1 MFIKYNVNKNINTEN
16 VTNVTIVTTYN
27 VCTYAQHTNFTVK
40 IVYISSTYICYK
52 KNSSIMNIYV
62 FIRLYIFI

>member
-52 KNSSIMNIYV
+52 KNSPIMNIYV

>member
-1 MFIKYNVNKNINTEN
+1 MFIKYNVYKNINTEN
-16 VTNVTIVTTYN
+16 VTNVTIVNTYN

-52 KNSSIMNIYV
+52 KNSSIVNIYAL
-62 FIRLYIFI
+62 INTYIFI

>member
-1 MFIKYNVNKNINTEN
+1 MFIKYNVYKNINTEN

-52 KNSSIMNIYV
+52 KNSSIVNIYV
-62 FIRLYIFI
+62 FINIYIFV